1 MDFFEKLGKEI
12 VEKLNK
18 GESVGSSWNIS
29 SFYNIKQFHYIKTK
43 IITSNTFQLII
54 LPEDNDGDSLLEMK
68 FLVSLFYSRIKLN
81 IFLIDNKKYYV
92 DNNKF
97 HCFTKFNLTGN
108 FWNDSSLDYWL
119 VRDEKFEWILE
130 YLKEYDPEYNLSMY
144 ELFGFN
150 EEYVRKKY

>member
-54 LPEDNDGDSLLEMK
+54 LPEDNDG
-68 FLVSLFYSRIKLN
+68 
-81 IFLIDNKKYYV
+81 
-92 DNNKF
+92 
-97 HCFTKFNLTGN
+97 G
-108 FWNDSSLDYWL
+108 
-119 VRDEKFEWILE
+119 
-130 YLKEYDPEYNLSMY
+130 
-144 ELFGFN
+144 G
-150 EEYVRKKY
+150 

>member
-1 MDFFEKLGKEI
+1 MKGI
-12 VEKLNK
+12 VFQDLLYIQKKNTNCIYP
-18 GESVGSSWNIS
+18 SSGCV
-29 SFYNIKQFHYIKTK
+29 Y
-43 IITSNTFQLII
+43 
-54 LPEDNDGDSLLEMK
+54 D
-68 FLVSLFYSRIKLN
+68 YS
-81 IFLIDNKKYYV
+81 IFKYR
-92 DNNKF
+92 
-97 HCFTKFNLTGN
+97 CFTKFNLTGN